1 MNRYHEVKTAVLYYQ
16 QTHAVTDGSLVEKVA
31 ADIWTPQDNVT
42 IIGIAVRAHIG
53 LGSAPNCQEGECACW
68 AEISKIAKMWD
79 DGCLARAQVQVYD
92 LVEAAYQGFVGKW
105 DEESIVM
112 FPPGFGVDVDKGD
125 DIYANIMSFLSILS
139 AGSSVNHVRAII
151 YYVER

>member
-1 MNRYHEVKTAVLYYQ
+1 MTTRLKAVKTAVLYYQ
-16 QTHAVTDGSLVEKVA
+16 QTHPYDSVIMEKVG

-53 LGSAPNCQEGECACW
+53 LGSAPNMKEGECACW
-68 AEISKIAKMWD
+68 AEVSRIAKLWD

-105 DEESIVM
+105 DEESVIM
-112 FPPGFGVDVDKGD
+112 FPEGYGIDVDKGD
-125 DIYANIMSFLSILS
+125 SIYANIQTFMSILS
-139 AGSSVNHVRAII
+139 AGTSVNHVRAII